1 MAKTNTRL
9 SNALELTHKIT
20 FNKDA
25 KLGLG
30 WHTIVVNG
38 VEYYFHDGGTY
49 GCSSFLAFNIEK
61 NIAVMVLSNSG
72 VNTNELGINLIK
84 KLQ

>member
-1 MAKTNTRL
+1 MVKNNTRL
-9 SNALELTHKIT
+9 SKAFELTHQTT

-25 KLGLG
+25 KLGLA
-30 WHTIVVNG
+30 WHTIVINN

-61 NIAVMVLSNSG
+61 NIAVIVLSNSG
-72 VNTNELGINLIK
+72 VNTNELGTNLIR